1 MFKTLYRTP
10 IFAALAFSP
19 VTNATSFVDPID
31 GMLDMGEYLAENA
44 YGFLPVPVLITEP
57 ALGIGGGMLGVFL
70 HESEEEK
77 EARKKLALASLEG
90 GANLIPPAVTVVGG
104 GATQNGTWFAILGH
118 RRTWN
123 QDSIR
128 YMGGLGYGNAFIDIY
143 ADIGN
148 NSQWIP
154 NQSVSF
160 ESDNKGY
167 GGMQNLQ
174 FRVSDTPLFLGV
186 SQFWARSEVRSSNNV
201 INAVLENTIG
211 LNTTASGLGLTAE
224 YDTKNSFFFPT
235 DGYSVNA
242 EYMLYRDAFG
252 SDNSYDMFELSGQS
266 FHPISKDWTLAF
278 AASYES
284 LTKKEAGL
292 LPPLAKPYVKLRGIS
307 AFRYQDNYV
316 SSIQT
321 QLMWH
326 IDSRWTV
333 SGFVGTGTASREF
346 DNLYDEAYTAYGT
359 GFRYLIARRYGIHMG
374 MDFAFSDDDNAFYF
388 NVGSGF

>member
-1 MFKTLYRTP
+1 MFKNLYRVP
-10 IFAALAFSP
+10 AAAALVFSP
-19 VTNATSFVDPID
+19 LAVAVSFVDPID

-77 EARKKLALASLEG
+77 EARKKLAMASIDG

-104 GATQNGTWFAILGH
+104 GATENGTWFGLLGH
-118 RRTWN
+118 RRTWD

-148 NSQWIP
+148 GSQWIP
-154 NQSVSF
+154 NKSVSF

-167 GGMQNLQ
+167 GGMQHLQ
-174 FRVSDTPLFLGV
+174 FRVADTPLFLGV
-186 SQFWARSEVRSSNNV
+186 SQFWARSDVRSSNA
-201 INAVLENTIG
+201 AVNTILEKLIG
-211 LNTTASGLGLTAE
+211 LSSTASGLGVTAE
-224 YDTKNSFFFPT
+224 YDTKNSFFYPT
-235 DGYSVNA
+235 DGYSVNV
-242 EYMLYRDAFG
+242 EYMVYRDAIG
-252 SDNSYDMFELSGQS
+252 SDNKYDTFELSGQS
-266 FHPISKDWTLAF
+266 FHPISSDWTLAF

-284 LTKKEAGL
+284 LTQKDSGL
-292 LPPLAKPYVKLRGIS
+292 LPPLAKPYVKLRGVS

-321 QLMWH
+321 QLMWD
-326 IDSRWTV
+326 IDSRWTI
-333 SGFVGTGTASREF
+333 SGFIGTGSASRELE
-346 DNLYDEAYTAYGT
+346 NLYDEAHAAYGA
-359 GFRYLIARRYGIHMG
+359 GFRYLIARRYGIRMG
-374 MDFAFSDDDNAFYF
+374 MDFAFSEEDNAFYF